1 MIKAGH
7 FQQLTRTSEEH
18 CSSTDWVR
26 LWYIWLV
33 VAIGGLLLLCGLVS
47 ACMRCVCRQ
56 AGEESGSHPYEV
68 TVIAFDHDNTLQS
81 TITCECDHAEA
92 KAGEESGSHPYE
104 VTVIA
109 FDHDNTLQS
118 TITSLHSV
126 FGPAARRILAV
137 AHSHNAVLGA
147 PPPCGSETPPVY
159 EEALHMSR
167 FTVAQTG
174 QRVPDLAPV
183 LEEKQQ
189 ASAVKDDS
197 QQDLP

>member
-1 MIKAGH
+1 MGIGSPLVTLSALANLSW
-7 FQQLTRTSEEH
+7 FPQVRCEEACVNAEH

-33 VAIGGLLLLCGLVS
+33 VVIGGLLLLCGLVS
-47 ACMRCVCRQ
+47 ACVRCCCRQ
-56 AGEESGSHPYEV
+56 
-68 TVIAFDHDNTLQS
+68 
-81 TITCECDHAEA
+81 
-92 KAGEESGSHPYE
+92 AGEESGSHPYE

-137 AHSHNAVLGA
+137 ARSHNTMLGS

-167 FTVAQTG
+167 FTVARTG

>member
-1 MIKAGH
+1 MVWVRGTKEDG
-7 FQQLTRTSEEH
+7 

-33 VAIGGLLLLCGLVS
+33 VAIGGLLLVCGLVS
-47 ACMRCVCRQ
+47 ACVRCCCRQ

-81 TITCECDHAEA
+81 TI
-92 KAGEESGSHPYE
+92 S
-104 VTVIA
+104 
-109 FDHDNTLQS
+109 
-118 TITSLHSV
+118 SLHSV

-137 AHSHNAVLGA
+137 ARSHNAVLGST
-147 PPPCGSETPPVY
+147 PPCGLETPPVY

-167 FTVAQTG
+167 FTVARTG

-189 ASAVKDDS
+189 ASAMKDDS
-197 QQDLP
+197 QKDLP

>member
-1 MIKAGH
+1 MGIGSPLVTLSALASLSW
-7 FQQLTRTSEEH
+7 FPQVRCEETCVNAEH

-26 LWYIWLV
+26 LWYIWLA
-33 VAIGGLLLLCGLVS
+33 VAIGGLLLVCGLVS
-47 ACMRCVCRQ
+47 ACVRCCCRQ
-56 AGEESGSHPYEV
+56 
-68 TVIAFDHDNTLQS
+68 
-81 TITCECDHAEA
+81 
-92 KAGEESGSHPYE
+92 AGEESGSHPYE

-137 AHSHNAVLGA
+137 ARSHNAMLGS

-167 FTVAQTG
+167 FTVARTG

>member
-1 MIKAGH
+1 MGIGSPLVTLSALASLSW
-7 FQQLTRTSEEH
+7 FPQVRCEETCVNAEH

-33 VAIGGLLLLCGLVS
+33 MAIGGLLLVCGLVS
-47 ACMRCVCRQ
+47 ACMRCCCRQ

-68 TVIAFDHDNTLQS
+68 TVIAFDHDS
-81 TITCECDHAEA
+81 
-92 KAGEESGSHPYE
+92 
-104 VTVIA
+104 
-109 FDHDNTLQS
+109 TLQS

-137 AHSHNAVLGA
+137 ARSHNAVLGS

-167 FTVAQTG
+167 FTVARTG